1 MSKIQSEAALNAMRI
16 SNEKK
21 LKLLLKAEK
30 ANHGNPN
37 HAYQIACT
45 FDQLGKER
53 EAIPYYHK
61 AIQQGLIGDEL
72 KGAYLGLGSSYR
84 CIGRYAAANQTFR
97 KGIKRF
103 PEDNAMKIFYA
114 MNLFN
119 LKKYQQ
125 AMKILL
131 NLVVL
136 TSHDPQIQKYQK
148 AIEFYS
154 NKLSKR
160 F

>member
-1 MSKIQSEAALNAMRI
+1 MIL
-16 SNEKK
+16 KK
-21 LKLLLKAEK
+21 TLKLLLNSEIT
-30 ANHGNPN
+30 NQGNPN

-53 EAIPYYHK
+53 EAIPYYQK

-72 KGAYLGLGSSYR
+72 KGAYLGMGSSYR
-84 CIGRYAAANQTFR
+84 AIGRYAAANQTFR
-97 KGIKRF
+97 KGINRF
-103 PEDNAMKIFYA
+103 PEDNAMKVFYA

-119 LKKYQQ
+119 LKK
-125 AMKILL
+125 
-131 NLVVL
+131 N
-136 TSHDPQIQKYQK
+136 QK

-154 NKLSKR
+154 NKLSKK

>member
-1 MSKIQSEAALNAMRI
+1 MNNNIQL
-16 SNEKK
+16 KK
-21 LKLLLKAEK
+21 TLKLLLKAEK

-37 HAYQIACT
+37 HAYQIACAY
-45 FDQLGKER
+45 DRLGKER
-53 EAIPYYHK
+53 EAIPFYQK

-72 KGAYLGLGSSYR
+72 KSAYLGVGSSYR

-125 AMKILL
+125 AMEILL
-131 NLVVL
+131 NLIVL
-136 TSHDPQIQKYQK
+136 TSRDKQIQNYQK
-148 AIEFYS
+148 SIEFYS
-154 NKLSKR
+154 NKLSKK